1 MLETFLES
9 EFSSENIRF
18 WMSIQDLKYSP
29 NCQIQ
34 SKAQRVH
41 DEFLAAGAPYQV
53 RQEAKFLALIIHE
66 RERGF
71 SEFRGYDSLFYEN
84 FCTKN
89 IKHVDQTFIFPRRG
103 GRAILREN

>member
-29 NCQIQ
+29 NCQVQ

-41 DEFLAAGAPYQV
+41 DEYLSAGAPYQV
-53 RQEAKFLALIIHE
+53 KILKLLSFKF
-66 RERGF
+66 
-71 SEFRGYDSLFYEN
+71 
-84 FCTKN
+84 
-89 IKHVDQTFIFPRRG
+89 FIYR
-103 GRAILREN
+103 I